1 MKRGLLLWLLV
12 AISVM
17 HAAAQTRTITGTVK
31 DSKGNSPI
39 PGVSVAVKGK
49 GTGTSTG
56 PTGTYKLQVANGT
69 TLVFSFIGYTAQEVV
84 VGDQNVVDITLEE
97 DKKQLNE
104 VVVTALGIT
113 REKKSL
119 GYAVQ
124 SVKGE
129 DLVRAGENNIIE
141 SLSSKAV
148 GVQVIGSG
156 GTPGAS
162 AKILIR
168 GNSTFT
174 GDNQPL
180 IVIDGVPIDNSTNST
195 VALTYP
201 YNANLAG
208 VNNSNRALDINPDD
222 IASVTVLKGP
232 SAAALYGARA
242 GNGAIVYTTKRGKAG
257 GVRVTYDFNA
267 AFDKVSQLPKEQNIY
282 AQGTFDENGV
292 PVYLPNYTPGVDA
305 VVASWGPKISTLPG
319 VKVYNNTKD
328 FFRTGTNYTHN
339 ISATGGNEV
348 STYRISLARTDQ
360 SGIVPNTNFYRTSV
374 RANFDS
380 KVTQRLT
387 VNASMSYT
395 ATEGTKAQNGSNTS
409 GVMLP
414 LMRTPVT
421 YDLKDYVNKEDG
433 TNRNFYSPYDNPY
446 WTTEFNPFKDKIDRF
461 VGNIGANF
469 EINSWLKAIY
479 KLGADIYSD
488 GRKQVFTL
496 GSNNNPNGMIEEN
509 TIRSRQYYSD
519 LILSG
524 HKEFNEKYSITANV
538 GGNLTQTSL
547 QSLYG
552 RGTDLAMQNFN
563 NLGNASTLY
572 ADETLT
578 FQRSSALFYDVQFGY
593 KNIVFIGTTGRNE
606 WASTFSESV
615 KNNFFYPSVNASF
628 VFTDLLPKNS
638 ILSYGKLRGAIARGG
653 LAPTPYSTK
662 TYYVKPFFAD
672 GFTDGNSFPYKGQTG
687 FIYNNVFGNPNLKAQ
702 TAVEKEIGLDVK
714 LFDGRIG
721 IEATY
726 YNKKTSDLLVSKP
739 LAGSSGFQKILM
751 NTGSMVN
758 KGWEIALSGDVIRTK
773 DFNWGVNINFTRNK
787 NEVLELGPDV
797 KEIDV
802 EPAFASIGSFAIV
815 GQPYGALYAS
825 KWKRTDKG
833 ELIIGSN
840 GLPIVDDQR
849 GNIGNP
855 FPDWTAGARST
866 FNYKGITLGVLFD
879 IRQGGK
885 IWNGTIARMH
895 QLGRTAES
903 ADRERTYLI
912 PGVTDDGTGK
922 MVPNTKEITAEK
934 YFKSYLGDGAGSA
947 TENAVFDGSWVR
959 LREVSLSYRW
969 NFKGQKILR
978 FVELTASGRNLWLS
992 TKYPGV
998 DPETSLTGAGS
1009 NLTGFDYFNNPG
1021 TKSYAI
1027 GLKVGL

>member
-1 MKRGLLLWLLV
+1 MKRGLLLWLLM
-12 AISVM
+12 AIGVLHVS
-17 HAAAQTRTITGTVK
+17 AQTRTITGTVR
-31 DSKGNSPI
+31 DGKGNSPI

-56 PTGTYKLQVANGT
+56 PTGTYKLQVAPGT
-69 TLVFSFIGYTAQEVV
+69 TLVFSFIGYTSQEVV
-84 VGDQNVVDITLEE
+84 VADQSVVDIALEE

-119 GYAVQ
+119 GYNVQ
-124 SVKGE
+124 TVKGE
-129 DLVRAGENNIIE
+129 DIVRAGENNIIE
-141 SLSSKAV
+141 SLSSKAA

-162 AKILIR
+162 SKILIR

-174 GDNQPL
+174 GNNQPL

-195 VALTYP
+195 VSQTYP
-201 YNANLAG
+201 YNANLQG

-222 IASVTVLKGP
+222 IASVTILKGP

-242 GNGAIVYTTKRGKAG
+242 GNGAIIYTTKRGKAG
-257 GVRVTYDFNA
+257 SVHVTYDFNA
-267 AFDKVSQLPKEQNIY
+267 GFDKVSQLPKEQDIY
-282 AQGTFDENGV
+282 AQGSIKNGV
-292 PVYLPNYTPGVDA
+292 PVYLPNFLDNTNP
-305 VVASWGPKISTLPG
+305 VVESWGPKISSLSG
-319 VKVYNNTKD
+319 VKVHNNTKN
-328 FFRTGTNYTHN
+328 FFQTGTNYTHN
-339 ISATGGNEV
+339 VSATGGNEV
-348 STYRISLARTDQ
+348 STYRISLSRADQ
-360 SGIVPNTNFYRTSV
+360 KGIVPNTNFYRTSV
-374 RANFDS
+374 RANFDT
-380 KVTQRLT
+380 KVTQRLSM
-387 VNASMSYT
+387 NASMSYA

-409 GVMLP
+409 GIMLP
-414 LMRTPVT
+414 LLRTPASF
-421 YDLKDYVNKEDG
+421 DLKDYLNADG
-433 TNRNFYSPYDNPY
+433 SSRNFVNNYDNPY
-446 WTTEFNPFKDKIDRF
+446 WTAENNPFRDKVDRF
-461 VGNIGANF
+461 VGNIGANY
-469 EINSWLKAIY
+469 EINNWLKATY
-479 KLGADIYSD
+479 KLGADVYTD
-488 GRKQVFTL
+488 GRKQIYAI
-496 GSNNNPNGMIEEN
+496 GSNGNPSGMLEEN

-524 HKEFNEKYSITANV
+524 HKEFNEKYSVTANI
-538 GGNLTQTSL
+538 GGNVTQTNL

-552 RGTDLAMQNFN
+552 RGTDLSIPNYN

-572 ADETLT
+572 SDESTT
-578 FQRSSALFYDVQFGY
+578 FQRSSAFFYDVQFGY
-593 KNIVFIGTTGRNE
+593 KNIVFVGTTGRNE
-606 WASTFSESV
+606 WASTFGKV

-628 VFTDLLPKNS
+628 IFTDVLPKNN
-638 ILSYGKLRGAIARGG
+638 ILTYGKLRGAIARGG
-653 LAPTPYSTK
+653 LPPSPYSSL

-672 GFTDGNSFPYKGQTG
+672 GFTDGNSFPFQKQNG
-687 FIYNNVFGNPNLKAQ
+687 FLLNNIFGNPNLKAQ
-702 TAVEKEIGLDVK
+702 TAVEKEIGLD
-714 LFDGRIG
+714 LRFFDARLN

-726 YNKKTSDLLVSKP
+726 YNKKTSDLLVLRP
-739 LAGSSGFQKILM
+739 LAGSSGFQKMLD

-758 KGWEIALSGDVIRTK
+758 KGWEIAVSGDVVRSK
-773 DFNWGVNINFTRNK
+773 DFNWNVNINFTRNK
-787 NEVLELGPDV
+787 NEVLELGEGV
-797 KEIDV
+797 SEIDV
-802 EPAFASIGSFAIV
+802 EPAFTAIGSFAIV

-833 ELIIGSN
+833 ELIIGAN
-840 GLPIVDDQR
+840 GLPLVEAKN

-879 IRQGGK
+879 IREGGK

-895 QLGRTAES
+895 QLGRSEES
-903 ADRERTYLI
+903 ADRERTYVI

-922 MVPNTKEITAEK
+922 LVPNTQAITAEK

-947 TENAVFDGSWVR
+947 TENAVYDGSWVR

-969 NFKGQKILR
+969 NFKNQKIIR
-978 FVELTASGRNLWLS
+978 FVELIGTGRNLWLS

-1021 TKSYAI
+1021 TKTYAI
-1027 GLKVGL
+1027 GVKLGL